1 MNTNSFELG
10 IPTHVKFTLYRYDYI
25 DSVLISILMRE
36 CHNLSIDEGLYMVAA
51 TEFKNAVMSSRRLR
65 KEALKANTYTPG
77 NKELVNSVFFLWQ
90 ILTNFPN
97 MELLSFNISEEREYS
112 RTVKIDGAD
121 AVNFAFNIEEGYMDL
136 PMLLGREELD
146 RFNQLAMKVGLMSNK
161 YLNRSTY
168 FYASAA
174 IVIEILSALAE
185 LGSLNSQNVLDSIDA
200 KIEEDDPIMLIKTD
214 YTPYWV
220 ACYVSHWVR
229 VYPIYN

>member
-1 MNTNSFELG
+1 MSTNSFELG

-36 CHNLSIDEGLYMVAA
+36 CPNLSIDEGLYMVAA

-214 YTPYWV
+214 YTPY
-220 ACYVSHWVR
+220 
-229 VYPIYN
+229 

>member
-1 MNTNSFELG
+1 
-10 IPTHVKFTLYRYDYI
+10 
-25 DSVLISILMRE
+25 
-36 CHNLSIDEGLYMVAA
+36 
-51 TEFKNAVMSSRRLR
+51 MSSRRLR

-97 MELLSFNISEEREYS
+97 MELLSFNISEEKEYS
-112 RTVKIDGAD
+112 RTVKVNGAN
-121 AVNFAFNIEEGYMDL
+121 AVNFAFSIEEGYMDL

-146 RFNQLAMKVGLMSNK
+146 KFNQLAMKVGLMSNK

-174 IVIEILSALAE
+174 IVIEILSDLAE

-200 KIEEDDPIMLIKTD
+200 RIEEDDPIILIKTD
-214 YTPYWV
+214 YTPY
-220 ACYVSHWVR
+220 
-229 VYPIYN
+229 